1 MKTESRRKQITTH
14 LSTLHRKKE
23 ELLGE
28 GRKLLS
34 MDGLSKTNL
43 KEINRE
49 LDILSE
55 KYKEL
60 EIKEEFCQYSLML
73 DYVLEK

>member
-1 MKTESRRKQITTH
+1 M
-14 LSTLHRKKE
+14 
-23 ELLGE
+23 LGE